1 MVPATLVRRGGRA
14 KMKRRPR
21 TVKNDSPK
29 KKIGGSSYIS
39 RGEIIILKSRHKEAS
54 QVNLGRRE
62 EKGLA

>member
-1 MVPATLVRRGGRA
+1 
-14 KMKRRPR
+14 MKRRPR

-29 KKIGGSSYIS
+29 KKNWGSSYIS